1 MRVIPPR
8 PSRPAHTYHTSTL
21 THLESQP
28 RQFQSH
34 VLHGFGRDCCSVEVD
49 LSQVVAPVRKRPGA
63 RVADLR
69 VPKLDLAQLLATS
82 ERLDSFVG
90 DLYAI
95 VQVYKGH
102 QDGARVH
109 QRFYTH
115 VRDVRVGELNLG
127 EKDARGSKR
136 SSTRVGDLLVVAIA
150 SALVLVLPGPLDQRF
165 VVGGRWCW
173 RRRCCCFLS

>member
-1 MRVIPPR
+1 MRVILPR
-8 PSRPAHTYHTSTL
+8 PSRPAHTHHTSTL

-63 RVADLR
+63 RVADLC
-69 VPKLDLAQLLATS
+69 VPELNLAQMFAVTS

-136 SSTRVGDLLVVAIA
+136 SGTRVGDLLVVAIA

-173 RRRCCCFLS
+173 RRRCC